1 MYEVS
6 EEICEYLSRNE
17 VAEMVSGSIWSDVDF
32 SEE

>member
-6 EEICEYLSRNE
+6 EEICEYLSHNE
-17 VAEMVSGSIWSDVDF
+17 VAEMVSGSIWSDVDI